1 MKIVEILQAP
11 TIRSATGKDGM
22 INRTVANRMVDPRG
36 YFARN
41 KRRIGKDKKS

>member
-1 MKIVEILQAP
+1 MKIAEILQAP

-22 INRTVANRMVDPRG
+22 INRVTANRMVDPRG

-41 KRRIGKDKKS
+41 KRRIKTKKT